1 MSEARRPKRPR
12 LEPPELPAG
21 SRFLLQRTSMK
32 PGGDLWP
39 PHDIRLLLDGRHV
52 SVDGSPPHGYCY
64 MTDTH
69 MALSYQ
75 CPFDEN
81 KEKESRFVAMKG
93 ADVWVQ
99 VHCDAE
105 MHCVLA
111 RPLGWPWP
119 NAERSD

>member
-32 PGGDLWP
+32 PSGDLWP
-39 PHDIRLLLDGRHV
+39 PHDIVLIMDGRRV
-52 SVDGSPPHGYCY
+52 SVDGSPPHGYYY
-64 MTDTH
+64 MTDTR

-81 KEKESRFVAMKG
+81 KAKESRFVKMEG
-93 ADVWVQ
+93 VDVWVQ
-99 VHCDAE
+99 VRCDAE
-105 MHCVLA
+105 MQCVLV
-111 RPLGWPWP
+111 RPTGWCWTP
-119 NAERSD
+119 AERSD